1 MIIKKEKEDKL
12 NEKKKLLEEINVE
25 RVLKGLPQ
33 LKRLPI
39 KNKIEQNIINVIQP
53 YVPEE
58 EVNELLVCK
67 AILKTGP
74 NKGNVCGCK
83 KIIDNGLCM
92 RHCSKL

>member
-1 MIIKKEKEDKL
+1 MIIIKEREDKV
-12 NEKKKLLEEINVE
+12 NEKKKLLEELNVE
-25 RVLKGLPQ
+25 RTLKGLSQ

-39 KNKIEQNIINVIQP
+39 KNKIEQSKINVIQP
-53 YVPEE
+53 YIPEE
-58 EVNELLVCK
+58 NVIVCK

-92 RHCSKL
+92 RHYSNI